1 MATWSYD
8 KAQKTGLLVLDA
20 DLTVSCVGEIREQLL
35 RGFKEAASLVIDLT
49 ATGAIDVAGLQ
60 LLCATHRFAVKSGK
74 PVAIKGAGERYREL
88 VRAVGFDRGTFCA
101 DGCGNLCFFI
111 GMA

>member
-8 KAQKTGLLVLDA
+8 KAGKTGLLVLDEG
-20 DLTVSCVGEIREQLL
+20 LTVSCVGEVRDQLL
-35 RGFKEAASLVIDLT
+35 KGFKEASSLVIDLT
-49 ATGAIDVAGLQ
+49 GTGAIDVAGLQ
-60 LLCATHRFAVKSGK
+60 LLCSTHRFAAKNGQSVTL
-74 PVAIKGAGERYREL
+74 KGAGERFREL